1 MDFTFLATKF
11 LTSLAMPPTSLL
23 LLAVLS
29 LMLIKRWPTIS
40 RMVLWLSISSLL
52 LLSLPVVSRGLVAL
66 LDAPQL
72 DVKSAKSAQA
82 IVILGGGLIRATPEY
97 GDTLSSA
104 SLARTRYGAKL
115 AKEFKL
121 PILVTGGQVF
131 GGQPEAEVMASTLA
145 NEFGVP
151 ARWIE
156 KRSRN
161 TAENTQYSAELLRA
175 DKVRK
180 VILVTDDTHMRR
192 ALAHC
197 EAAGLICYSA
207 PVSISSH
214 DSDSWIQQLPNAGAM
229 QTSELALHEFL
240 GNLALRWR

>member
-1 MDFTFLATKF
+1 MDVLFLLTKL
-11 LTSLAMPPTSLL
+11 LTAVVMPPMSLL
-23 LLAVLS
+23 LLALLA

-40 RMVLWLSISSLL
+40 RMTLWFSISLL
-52 LLSLPVVSRGLVAL
+52 FLFSLPIVSHGLVAL
-66 LDAPQL
+66 LDAPPL
-72 DVKSAKSAQA
+72 DAKGAKAAQA
-82 IVILGGGLIRATPEY
+82 IVILGGGLIRGTPEY
-97 GDTLSSA
+97 GDTLSA
-104 SLARTRYGAKL
+104 PSLARTRYGAKL

-131 GGQPEAEVMASTLA
+131 GGQPEGEVMAEILA

-161 TAENTQYSAELLRA
+161 TAENARFSAELLNA
-175 DKVRK
+175 DKIRT
-180 VILVTDDTHMRR
+180 VILVTDNTHMRR

-207 PVSISSH
+207 PVSITSRV
-214 DSDSWIQQLPNAGAM
+214 SDSWIEQLPNAGAM
-229 QTSELALHEFL
+229 KTSATALHELL
-240 GNLALRWR
+240 GNLVLRWN

>member
-1 MDFTFLATKF
+1 MDVLFLLTKL
-11 LTSLAMPPTSLL
+11 LTAVIMPPMSLL
-23 LLAVLS
+23 LLALLA

-40 RMVLWLSISSLL
+40 RITLWFSISLL
-52 LLSLPVVSRGLVAL
+52 FLFSLPIVSYGLVAL
-66 LDAPQL
+66 LDAPPL
-72 DVKSAKSAQA
+72 DAKGAKAAQA
-82 IVILGGGLIRATPEY
+82 IVILGGGLIRGTPEY
-97 GDTLSSA
+97 GDTLSA
-104 SLARTRYGAKL
+104 PSLARTRYGAKL

-131 GGQPEAEVMASTLA
+131 GGQPEGEVMAEILA

-161 TAENTQYSAELLRA
+161 TAENARFSAELLNA
-175 DKVRK
+175 DKIRT
-180 VILVTDDTHMRR
+180 VILVTDNTHMRR

-207 PVSISSH
+207 PVSITSH
-214 DSDSWIQQLPNAGAM
+214 VSDSWIEQLPNAGAM
-229 QTSELALHEFL
+229 KTSATALHELL
-240 GNLALRWR
+240 GNLVLRWN